1 MDGKKKAA
9 KLINTALGLIVILA
23 VILASPLFGYGLG
36 IATAEQRRAAAEA
49 VAEEEYYQYQNP
61 NATPRPT
68 PQPTPTPVV
77 LPSAP
82 PTPEPTPEPTPRP
95 KPVVNSQ
102 PVQQN
107 WQQEAYLE
115 EEYTGEEEE
124 SADNTEE
131 PVDYAGLGE
140 QPVENSSGELLVET
154 ENADI
159 VIQTGGDT
167 PAADPVAP
175 MPEPVAEPEPAP
187 EQPAAQIQQDS
198 SEGEAFLIG

>member
-49 VAEEEYYQYQNP
+49 VAEEEHYQYQNP

-107 WQQEAYLE
+107 WQHEEYLE

-124 SADNTEE
+124 SAENTEE

-167 PAADPVAP
+167 PAADPVDT
-175 MPEPVAEPEPAP
+175 VQEPAP
-187 EQPAAQIQQDS
+187 EPVPEQPSTQIQQDS